1 MNDAS
6 QNQSLEF
13 IRPDWPAPS
22 NVHAVFTTRPGGYSV
37 LPPDSLNLSL
47 NLGLHVGDDAC
58 RVQKNRQLLVQTLG
72 LSSAPVYL
80 NQVHKTH
87 VLCADTPP
95 EPAADE
101 SPPEADACWTKHTDR
116 SIAIMTAD
124 CLPILFTSHCGS
136 VVAGAHAGWRGLGNG
151 IVQRTISA
159 LPVKPTELIAWLGP
173 AIGPEHFEVGAE
185 VKEFYIKKSKSFNPC
200 FTPVPGTS
208 DKYLADLFAL
218 ARAILLEAGV
228 ESVYGGNFC
237 TYSDSRRFFSHRRD
251 AGNTGRMA
259 ALIWK
264 TD

>member
-1 MNDAS
+1 MSDAS

-22 NVHAVFTTRPGGYSV
+22 NVHAVFTTRPGGCSV

-101 SPPEADACWTKHTDR
+101 SPPEADACWTMHTDR

-124 CLPILFTSHCGS
+124 CLPILFTSYCGS

-151 IVQRTISA
+151 IVREPF
-159 LPVKPTELIAWLGP
+159 LHYRL
-173 AIGPEHFEVGAE
+173 
-185 VKEFYIKKSKSFNPC
+185 
-200 FTPVPGTS
+200 
-208 DKYLADLFAL
+208 
-218 ARAILLEAGV
+218 
-228 ESVYGGNFC
+228 
-237 TYSDSRRFFSHRRD
+237 SRQ
-251 AGNTGRMA
+251 N
-259 ALIWK
+259 
-264 TD
+264 